1 MQFYE
6 GLFSPGNGGKY
17 YTLYTPRQLKRDV
30 DTERMFY
37 TFYQGEKNEEK
48 KSFSHVRRQ

>member
-6 GLFSPGNGGKY
+6 GLFRPGNGGKY
-17 YTLYTPRQLKRDV
+17 YALQLLKRGV

-48 KSFSHVRRQ
+48 KSFSHIRRQ